1 MATKSHNTDKKKIDL
16 LVFYFSYD
24 FRVTVIRHQ
33 NADVAMV
40 VTNALMRGIR
50 PATDISEL

>member
-16 LVFYFSYD
+16 LVFDFSYD

-40 VTNALMRGIR
+40 VTNALH